1 MSRITAVMSAI
12 LLVLFTTSNLSAQKK
27 AEVQVVP
34 KTSPESI
41 TKNCKTLVLG
51 KITSN
56 PKPDYPEEAKKSYIG
71 GTVEVVVKIDEKG
84 KVTEVEKVTGNTA
97 LHGAAVASALK
108 ARFSPTICD
117 GVEARISGVIVYN
130 FLPFP
135 FTETYFTPAKVEDFT
150 DITKDSEYFETLLDL
165 TENYKLAYGFSD
177 KKFRADAPV
186 TRGDFAH
193 SLRLTLELLF
203 ERARVAGKLPR
214 DINLFSALNPQAINS
229 VDKIVEF
236 DAKQPYSESVKTL
249 LTKYDISLLDAQ
261 NKFQGNQPLTNNE
274 LIDIWTAIFGAEA
287 VSVNF
292 GKNPA
297 RDAIVTRGEFALF
310 VQESLRVLTYKVLP

>member
-1 MSRITAVMSAI
+1 MSRITAVLSVV
-12 LLVLFTTSNLSAQKK
+12 LLVLLTISNLPAQKK

-41 TKNCKTLVLG
+41 TKICKTLILG
-51 KITSN
+51 KITNN
-56 PKPDYPEEAKKSYIG
+56 PKPEYPEEARKSYIG

-97 LHGAAVASALK
+97 LHGAAVAAALK
-108 ARFSPTICD
+108 AKFSPTICD
-117 GVEARISGVIVYN
+117 GAEARISGVIVYN

-135 FTETYFTPAKVEDFT
+135 FTETYFTPAKIEEFT
-150 DITKDSEYFETLLDL
+150 DINKDSEYFETLLDL
-165 TENYKLAYGFSD
+165 TENYKLAYGFAD

-186 TRGDFAH
+186 SRGDFAH
-193 SLRLTLELLF
+193 SLRLTLDLLS
-203 ERARVAGKLPR
+203 ERARIAGKIPR
-214 DINLFSALNPQAINS
+214 EIGLFSAMNPQAINS
-229 VDKIVEF
+229 FDKIVNF
-236 DAKQPYSESVKTL
+236 DSKQPYSESVKIL

-261 NKFQGNQPLTNNE
+261 NRFQGSQPLTNNE

-292 GKNPA
+292 EKSANGDP
-297 RDAIVTRGEFALF
+297 IVTRGKFALF
-310 VQESLRVLTYKVLP
+310 LQESLGVLTYKVLP